1 MDMREK
7 ALREKFA
14 VMLSLM
20 NERQRRILAA
30 VEARGYGRGGV
41 QAVARASGMS
51 RQTIYRGLEDLEAG
65 APSERVRATG
75 GGRKRLSAHQPRLTE
90 ALEALIEPTVRGDPP
105 PIPAKQNG
113 KRAIKSRDAP

>member
-30 VEARGYGRGGV
+30 VEARGYGCGGV

-75 GGRKRLSAHQPRLTE
+75 VGRKRLSAHQPRLTE